1 MTAEFVYELR
11 ERVMA
16 YAATAGDMN
25 AAVRAA
31 PGVQALQRALVWL
44 VGASGA
50 FVFIE
55 PSPYEITTLLA
66 AVAFFATGLR
76 LKLVFMPLVALLF
89 LLNLGYMICSIPLL
103 GQSQVASWIATSWY
117 MAVTVVFFAMV
128 ISEDTQARLDML
140 RRGLVVGA
148 MIASL
153 AAIGGYFHLVPGG
166 RDLLTLYER
175 ARGTFKDP
183 NVLGAFLILPALF
196 ALQSVVSDRFAKAF
210 RNTIAFGIMALA
222 ILLAF
227 SRAAWGGLILT
238 AAFMLALMVLTSRS
252 SAERSRIITMA
263 VVAAVLGL
271 ALIAVLLSFDSI
283 AEMFKQRA
291 SLDQSYD
298 EGRFGRFG
306 RHILGAEMA
315 LDLPFGI
322 GPLQFH
328 RYFPEDT
335 HNSYLN
341 AFMSG
346 GWISGVCY
354 PALVFTTV
362 IMGIRH
368 IFVRVPWQRAY
379 LAIFSA
385 FIGTVGESFII
396 DTDHWRHFWMM
407 LGAMW
412 GMIAAAQAYK
422 APADAPVSAA
432 AARAS

>member
-1 MTAEFVYELR
+1 MSYAVTAGGMTA
-11 ERVMA
+11 
-16 YAATAGDMN
+16 AGP
-25 AAVRAA
+25 AA
-31 PGVQALQRALVWL
+31 PGVLALQRALVWL

-50 FVFIE
+50 IVFIE
-55 PSPYEITTLLA
+55 PSPYEVATLLA
-66 AVAFFATGLR
+66 TVTFFATGLR
-76 LKLVFMPLVALLF
+76 LKLPFMPLVALLF
-89 LLNLGYMICSIPLL
+89 LLNLGYTISAIPLL
-103 GQSQVASWIATSWY
+103 GQSEIASWIATSWY

-128 ISEDTQARLDML
+128 TSEDTEARLDML

-148 MIASL
+148 MVASI
-153 AAIGGYFHLVPGG
+153 AAIAGYFNLVPGG
-166 RDLLTLYER
+166 RDLLTLYDR

-196 ALQSVVSDRFAKAF
+196 VLQSVVSDRLGKAF
-210 RNTIAFGIMALA
+210 RNAVAFGIMALA

-238 AAFMLALMVLTSRS
+238 SAFMLALMVLTSRT
-252 SAERSRIITMA
+252 SAQRSRIIMMA
-263 VVAAVLGL
+263 VVAAILGL
-271 ALIAVLLSFDSI
+271 MLMAVLLSFDSI

-291 SLDQSYD
+291 SFDQSYD

-346 GWISGVCY
+346 GWLSGICY

-362 IMGIRH
+362 IMGFRH
-368 IFVRVPWQRAY
+368 AFVRVPWQRAY
-379 LAIFSA
+379 LAIFAA
-385 FIGTVGESFII
+385 FLGTVGESFVI

-422 APADAPVSAA
+422 PPSRGELVQGPS
-432 AARAS
+432 SPP

>member
-1 MTAEFVYELR
+1 
-11 ERVMA
+11 MA
-16 YAATAGDMN
+16 YAATAGEMN
-25 AAVRAA
+25 VAAPAA
-31 PGVQALQRALVWL
+31 PGVLALQRALVWL

-50 FVFIE
+50 IVFIE
-55 PSPYEITTLLA
+55 PSPYEIATLLA
-66 AVAFFATGLR
+66 TVAFFATGLR
-76 LKLVFMPLVALLF
+76 LRLALMPLVLALV
-89 LLNLGYMICSIPLL
+89 LLNVGYTISAIPLYE
-103 GQSQVASWIATSWY
+103 QSEVVSWIATSWY

-128 ISEDTQARLDML
+128 ISEDTAARLDML

-148 MIASL
+148 MVASL
-153 AAIGGYFHLVPGG
+153 SAIAGYFNLVPGG
-166 RDLLTLYER
+166 HDLLTLYER

-196 ALQSVVSDRFAKAF
+196 ALQSVVSDKFAKAF
-210 RNTIAFGIMALA
+210 RNVIAFGIMSLA

-227 SRAAWGGLILT
+227 SRAAWGGLVLT
-238 AAFMLALMVLTSRS
+238 SAFMLALMVLTSRTN
-252 SAERSRIITMA
+252 AQRSRIIIMA
-263 VVAAVLGL
+263 IVAVVLGL

-291 SLDQSYD
+291 SFDQSYD

-328 RYFPEDT
+328 RFFPEDT

-346 GWISGVCY
+346 GWLSGVCY

-362 IMGIRH
+362 ITGFRH

-379 LAIFSA
+379 LAVFSA
-385 FIGTVGESFII
+385 FVGTVGESFVI

-422 APADAPVSAA
+422 TKASDEASSA
-432 AARAS
+432 

>member
-1 MTAEFVYELR
+1 
-11 ERVMA
+11 MA
-16 YAATAGDMN
+16 YAATAGGVN
-25 AAVRAA
+25 PVAPAA
-31 PGVQALQRALVWL
+31 PGVLVLQRALVWL

-50 FVFIE
+50 IVFIE
-55 PSPYEITTLLA
+55 PSPYEIATLLA
-66 AVAFFATGLR
+66 TVIFFATGLR
-76 LKLVFMPLVALLF
+76 LRLALMPLVLL
-89 LLNLGYMICSIPLL
+89 LVTLNVGYTISAIPLFE
-103 GQSQVASWIATSWY
+103 QSEVVSWIATSWY

-128 ISEDTQARLDML
+128 TSEDTAARLDML

-148 MIASL
+148 MVASL
-153 AAIGGYFHLVPGG
+153 SAIAGYFNLVPGG
-166 RDLLTLYER
+166 HDLLTLYER

-196 ALQSVVSDRFAKAF
+196 SLQSAVSDRLAKAF
-210 RNTIAFGIMALA
+210 RNVLAFGIMALA

-227 SRAAWGGLILT
+227 SRAAWGGLVVT
-238 AAFMLALMVLTSRS
+238 AAFMLVLMVLTSRS
-252 SAERSRIITMA
+252 NAQRSRIIIMA
-263 VVAAVLGL
+263 IVAAVLGL
-271 ALIAVLLSFDSI
+271 ALIAILLSFDSI
-283 AEMFKQRA
+283 ADMFKQRA
-291 SLDQSYD
+291 SFDQSYD

-346 GWISGVCY
+346 GWLSGICY

-362 IMGIRH
+362 IMGFRH

-385 FIGTVGESFII
+385 FVGTVGESFVI

-412 GMIAAAQAYK
+412 GMIAAAQVYK
-422 APADAPVSAA
+422 IRAGDEASSA
-432 AARAS
+432 